1 MIKRSGTPYE
11 SFKND
16 RDRLW
21 ALVSRDVR
29 IVLVAAILAGAGFAS
44 APPALRSMIAGWIV

>member
-1 MIKRSGTPYE
+1 MIKRGGAPYD

-21 ALVSRDVR
+21 ALVSRDAR
-29 IVLVAAILAGAGFAS
+29 IVLVVAIAASTGVFPAVRAMIVGWFA
-44 APPALRSMIAGWIV
+44 

>member
-1 MIKRSGTPYE
+1 MIKRGGPYE

-29 IVLVAAILAGAGFAS
+29 IVLVVAIIGGAGFAS
-44 APPALRSMIAGWIV
+44 ASGGLRSMIAAWIT